1 MMINLVGGRHCSSWS
16 PFLISHRQY
25 YKLLRFNHRILGILT
40 SGFTFNDAGDPIT
53 HVSFFFIEPS
63 VRWLNRGW
71 ILEITLF
78 LLTRIF
84 ENCKVTTITGR
95 SPTPHVWW
103 LDVLRIYYS
112 HLPPPPYAHHQILS
126 LHLCLGALQ
135 MVLIAQHVPSL
146 TLSYLQSF
154 PLPPTINSRHCCHFC
169 HVTDLI
175 ILLDSTQIDDIPQL
189 IIWEH
194 DLHI

>member
-112 HLPPPPYAHHQILS
+112 HLPPPLRPPPNSLS
-126 LHLCLGALQ
+126 AL
-135 MVLIAQHVPSL
+135 MSGSSPNGPDCSARPLTNSLLSSVFSPSPHNQFS
-146 TLSYLQSF
+146 TLLPFLPRYRPNYTVGFDPNRWYSSINYL
-154 PLPPTINSRHCCHFC
+154 RA
-169 HVTDLI
+169 
-175 ILLDSTQIDDIPQL
+175 
-189 IIWEH
+189 
-194 DLHI
+194 